1 MTSQN
6 YFSCFT
12 SFIISDCCAGL
23 SCTRYSEYSQYLVV
37 YFSHNEH
44 FLIRISFPFSAND
57 KRLRNVN
64 GVTNPNG
71 GAVPPPVQRTPLS
84 DPDMDNESLDN
95 SRNSENEGYMR
106 EVKAIIGGV
115 LGKENK
121 TVTPPKNL
129 IFVFAKLEQITISL
143 FVDFSHFLFNFR
155 FLGWR
160 GRPRNRISSSRFDP
174 TPLLQRRWRQR

>member
-1 MTSQN
+1 MSLRRAVAMCATWNGHTMTNIFLLIILVWSVGHMTEAQQFEHKKSLKAN
-6 YFSCFT
+6 LNDQQELT
-12 SFIISDCCAGL
+12 SSSAAVI
-23 SCTRYSEYSQYLVV
+23 Q
-37 YFSHNEH
+37 
-44 FLIRISFPFSAND
+44 AND

-115 LGKENK
+115 LGFWGGVGGLGTVFLVVVLTQRHCCKEDGGK
-121 TVTPPKNL
+121 DD
-129 IFVFAKLEQITISL
+129 A
-143 FVDFSHFLFNFR
+143 D
-155 FLGWR
+155 G
-160 GRPRNRISSSRFDP
+160 
-174 TPLLQRRWRQR
+174 

>member
-1 MTSQN
+1 MSSELI
-6 YFSCFT
+6 YEGFWLHKIALLISFFDKLFWLFSVSGRLFFT
-12 SFIISDCCAGL
+12 
-23 SCTRYSEYSQYLVV
+23 QW
-37 YFSHNEH
+37 N

-115 LGKENK
+115 LGKENNK
-121 TVTPPKNL
+121 VKKNL
-129 IFVFAKLEQITISL
+129 CK
-143 FVDFSHFLFNFR
+143 
-155 FLGWR
+155 
-160 GRPRNRISSSRFDP
+160 
-174 TPLLQRRWRQR
+174 

>member
-1 MTSQN
+1 MRYVLCNVCIQICYLRKSRTDSL
-6 YFSCFT
+6 
-12 SFIISDCCAGL
+12 SFI
-23 SCTRYSEYSQYLVV
+23 
-37 YFSHNEH
+37 FHNEH
-44 FLIRISFPFSAND
+44 FLRHFFFPFSAND

-115 LGKENK
+115 LGKE
-121 TVTPPKNL
+121 
-129 IFVFAKLEQITISL
+129 
-143 FVDFSHFLFNFR
+143 
-155 FLGWR
+155 
-160 GRPRNRISSSRFDP
+160 RIIK
-174 TPLLQRRWRQR
+174 

>member
-1 MTSQN
+1 MTEAQQFEHKKSSKANNLNDQQEL
-6 YFSCFT
+6 T
-12 SFIISDCCAGL
+12 SSSAAVI
-23 SCTRYSEYSQYLVV
+23 Q
-37 YFSHNEH
+37 
-44 FLIRISFPFSAND
+44 AND

-115 LGKENK
+115 LGKE
-121 TVTPPKNL
+121 
-129 IFVFAKLEQITISL
+129 
-143 FVDFSHFLFNFR
+143 
-155 FLGWR
+155 
-160 GRPRNRISSSRFDP
+160 RIIK
-174 TPLLQRRWRQR
+174 

>member
-115 LGKENK
+115 FN
-121 TVTPPKNL
+121 
-129 IFVFAKLEQITISL
+129 
-143 FVDFSHFLFNFR
+143 DFCKHIIKHVRKQQSYECCLNHIM
-155 FLGWR
+155 
-160 GRPRNRISSSRFDP
+160 NRA
-174 TPLLQRRWRQR
+174 Q

>member
-115 LGKENK
+115 LGFWGGVGGLGTMFLVVVLSQRYCCKENEGK
-121 TVTPPKNL
+121 
-129 IFVFAKLEQITISL
+129 
-143 FVDFSHFLFNFR
+143 DD
-155 FLGWR
+155 GD
-160 GRPRNRISSSRFDP
+160 G
-174 TPLLQRRWRQR
+174 

>member
-1 MTSQN
+1 MYKSVICENLGLTL
-6 YFSCFT
+6 YFLSRLFFT
-12 SFIISDCCAGL
+12 MNI
-23 SCTRYSEYSQYLVV
+23 
-37 YFSHNEH
+37 
-44 FLIRISFPFSAND
+44 FLGISFPFSAND

-115 LGKENK
+115 LGKE
-121 TVTPPKNL
+121 
-129 IFVFAKLEQITISL
+129 
-143 FVDFSHFLFNFR
+143 
-155 FLGWR
+155 
-160 GRPRNRISSSRFDP
+160 RIIK
-174 TPLLQRRWRQR
+174 